1 MKSWDGKD
9 NIIDSSKIEGE
20 GQRRERDSWDAELDK
35 GKVRREILGRERF
48 FIFQCFVLIDI

>member
-9 NIIDSSKIEGE
+9 NIIDSSKTEGE

-35 GKVRREILGRERF
+35 GKVRKDRERLF
-48 FIFQCFVLIDI
+48 HLSVS